1 MSQDS
6 HIQVGH
12 IQGVLGIKGW
22 LKVFSHCRPKEQ
34 ILDYANWELRS
45 SSGVVVYELQE
56 GKLHSNGVVVKFQ
69 NINDRSQAELL
80 KGSEIW
86 VAKSE
91 LSDLEDDEF
100 YWFQLEGLK
109 VLTLEGEDLGQVK
122 RMMET
127 GANDV
132 MVVRNKTDKQEI
144 LIPYVRE
151 QVIKEVDL
159 DKNTII
165 VDWQKNYLLNDE
177 R

>member
-12 IQGVLGIKGW
+12 IQGVFGIKGW

-34 ILDYANWELRS
+34 ILDYINWQLRS
-45 SSGVVVYELQE
+45 SSGIAEYQLQQ
-56 GKLHSNGVVVKFQ
+56 GKLHSNGIVIKFKD
-69 NINDRSQAELL
+69 INDRNQAELF

-91 LSDLEDDEF
+91 LSDLNDDEF
-100 YWFQLEGLK
+100 YWFQLEGLH
-109 VLTLEGEDLGQVK
+109 VENIEGEVLGKVV

-132 MVVRNKTDKQEI
+132 MVVKDAAAKEEI

-151 QVIKEVDL
+151 QVIKQVNLET
-159 DKNTII
+159 KTIT
-165 VDWQKNYLLNDE
+165 VDWQIDYM
-177 R
+177 

>member
-12 IQGVLGIKGW
+12 IQGVFGIKGW

-34 ILDYANWELRS
+34 ILDYKNWELRS
-45 SSGVVVYELQE
+45 SSGVEVYQLQE
-56 GKLHSNGVVVKFQ
+56 GKLHSNGIVIKFKDV
-69 NINDRSQAELL
+69 NDRNQAELF

-91 LSDLEDDEF
+91 LSDLNEDEF

-109 VLTLEGEDLGQVK
+109 VQTLDGEALGKVV

-132 MVVRNKTDKQEI
+132 MVVKNDKDKGEI

-151 QVIKEVDL
+151 QVIKLVNLEQKVI
-159 DKNTII
+159 T
-165 VDWQKNYLLNDE
+165 VDWQKDY
-177 R
+177 